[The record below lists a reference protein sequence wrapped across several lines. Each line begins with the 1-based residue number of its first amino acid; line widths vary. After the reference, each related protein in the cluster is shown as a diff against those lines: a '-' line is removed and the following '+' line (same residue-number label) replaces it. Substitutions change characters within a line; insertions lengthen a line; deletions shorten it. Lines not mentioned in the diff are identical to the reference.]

1 VGAAICRG
9 EPFAREVVHK
19 LERKERREIIREI
32 DHLSPR
38 RQPQV
43 EEDVETLP

>member
-1 VGAAICRG
+1 VWTLPFAER

-19 LERKERREIIREI
+19 LKRLERREIIHEKDRS
-32 DHLSPR
+32 SPR

-43 EEDVETLP
+43 EEDV